1 MELTLGGRGPRMML
15 SGGRTTVARRSRA
28 GRRGVLITVLAVA
41 FTAAG
46 AANASATFR
55 IEQHTEPAGDTTA
68 FHYVETDP
76 RQSTPIEFDLRNGEH
91 KDFGPFAGIGT
102 AQVVLPAGWRV
113 VDIQCVSAHPGAP
126 ATFTVDVPNG
136 RVSANHAFV
145 GEDSCAFTLSRI
157 PATTQGGTTPGVAP
171 TPPLNFPNAV
181 VPRRPAVVGV
191 RTGRNAVNAS
201 VRITRRSVIRAQL
214 LRGSRV
220 VGSARIVRNAGTYD
234 VVVRLT
240 RRARAQFRRQ
250 GLTRVTLTLRYVVV
264 PRNGKTFVFR
274 QRAVVRL

>member
-1 MELTLGGRGPRMML
+1 L
-15 SGGRTTVARRSRA
+15 VA
-28 GRRGVLITVLAVA
+28 VLAVA

-46 AANASATFR
+46 ATNASATFR

-68 FHYVETDP
+68 FHYAETDP
-76 RQSTPIEFDLRNGEH
+76 RQATPIEFDLRNGEH
-91 KDFGPFAGIGT
+91 KDFGPYDGVAT
-102 AQVVLPAGWRV
+102 AQVVVPAGWRV

-136 RVSANHAFV
+136 RVTADHRLI

-157 PATTQGGTTPGVAP
+157 PATTSGATTPGVAP
-171 TPPLNFPNAV
+171 TPPLDFPNAV

-191 RTGRNAVNAS
+191 RTTRGAVSAS

-214 LRGSRV
+214 LRGRRV
-220 VGSARIVRNAGTYD
+220 VGTARIVRNAGTYE

-240 RRARAQFRRQ
+240 KSARAQFRRQ
-250 GLTRVTLTLRYVVV
+250 GLSRVTLTLRVVV
-264 PRNGKTFVFR
+264 APRNGKTFVFR